1 MFGVTLERGLHSLAV
16 AGPEPCNHPPAS
28 ASRVLQLQTFASMA
42 GAVAVESL
50 VFQRE
55 KETKDSQKETTSV
68 AAMGVRTR
76 EACASLFS
84 LLTEGS

>member
-1 MFGVTLERGLHSLAV
+1 MSGVFGVTLERGLHSLAV
-16 AGPEPCNHPPAS
+16 AGPETCNHPPAS

-42 GAVAVESL
+42 WAVAVESL

-76 EACASLFS
+76 EAPRFS
-84 LLTEGS
+84 ALITH